1 MISLIMIYL
10 VIMEFAKLDR
20 CINNTIYFT
29 GIAISIKDT
38 DLGWDDKKPYLHK
51 YFIIF
56 FMFLI
61 QN

>member
-1 MISLIMIYL
+1 MIYL